1 LSVRYS
7 EIIYRKRNGLA
18 EIKLNRPRNLNA
30 LTKKMVLEIH
40 EAFTD
45 AQRDEEVR
53 VIILTG
59 EGRAFC
65 AGEDLKEGLIE
76 ITAQDFRRKILD
88 YQRVTRDI
96 KETAKPVICE
106 VNGFALGGG
115 CEIALSCDIVVASKS
130 AKFGFPEVKVGLLMT
145 NGGFHTLPRLIGEKR
160 AKELA
165 LTGDMIDASEA
176 ERIGLVN
183 RVVPGEK
190 LSEAVIEI
198 AEKIAQNAP
207 VSVKLTKLLIDRGL
221 DSNFDSVMALET
233 EAVTVTYAT
242 EDRQEG
248 SRPFADKRKPH
259 FKGK

>member
-1 LSVRYS
+1 MSMLYR
-7 EIIYRKRNGLA
+7 EIIYEKRDGIA

-30 LTKKMVLEIH
+30 LTKEMVLEIH
-40 EAFTD
+40 DALTD
-45 AQRDEEVR
+45 AQRDDEVR
-53 VIILTG
+53 VILLTG

-76 ITAQDFRRKILD
+76 VTAQDFRQKILD
-88 YQRVTRDI
+88 YQRVTKDL
-96 KETAKPVICE
+96 KETPKPVICA

-115 CEIALSCDIVVASKS
+115 CEIALSCDIVVASNS
-130 AKFGFPEVKVGLLMT
+130 AKFGFPEVKVGLLIT

-183 RVVPGEK
+183 RVVPGETLNVSVK
-190 LSEAVIEI
+190 EI
-198 AEKIAQNAP
+198 AQKIARNAP
-207 VSVKLTKLLIDRGL
+207 VSVKLTKLMIDRGI
-221 DSNFDSVMALET
+221 DSSFESVMALET

-242 EDRQEG
+242 EDRKEG
-248 SRPFADKRKPH
+248 SKAFAEKRKPQ